1 MYIYNIYCLN
11 QFNLCFW
18 FARKSKKQ
26 LVQSQ
31 FLVMFLFS
39 SPTSA
44 ASNTEVRCKESCA
57 VNMTSTLVSLL
68 HFFWVTINING
79 SFPYYIPMS
88 LKFLITMN
96 SGASRVSS
104 CQSNCCRSSS
114 CSSCAAGINGS
125 DTSSHTKVHVDS

>member
-1 MYIYNIYCLN
+1 MVNARFYIYICIHIYIYCIHVYIYIYNIYCLN

-68 HFFWVTINING
+68 HV
-79 SFPYYIPMS
+79 
-88 LKFLITMN
+88 FL
-96 SGASRVSS
+96 GDHKH
-104 CQSNCCRSSS
+104 QW
-114 CSSCAAGINGS
+114 
-125 DTSSHTKVHVDS
+125 